1 MKRYFLF
8 AILLVTGLSL
18 SGQSHQD
25 ILLFSDQSY
34 AGTARSHAMGN
45 AFGALGADMTSI
57 HINPAGLGVYRTF
70 SMSATAG
77 LGTREMSTYFQGNK
91 TIDLSGNF
99 NLTSFG
105 LVSPSK
111 RNPEGDWRRVN
122 YAFSYN
128 KTNVFKS
135 SSDVRGYNEQSSLVD
150 VFSDYA
156 QGVSIDNLNQFYEAG
171 AFWVDLID
179 LEVDTAG
186 EWIDDGAYFREVETG
201 QYQHKITE
209 TSGSM
214 GEYQFS
220 YAGSY
225 KEKLYIGASVG
236 LSTIDYLKQTKYQES
251 DFADTLST
259 VQSFYMQD
267 DVHTSGAGVNLKI
280 GGILR
285 VNDQFRLGL
294 SWHSPTLYNMQDEW
308 QMKIDAHHKLELNDY
323 DSTYSFSYT
332 SPYGMYNYEIITPMK
347 ITTSAALVLNKKL
360 VLSGDLEF
368 VDYTMMQL
376 NGNDYDYFQEQNQ
389 EISNIYTSTYNT
401 RLGFE
406 LNLSPIVFRT
416 GYAKYGNPLYINESQ
431 SVMDSQQLVDEYRT
445 ERQTWSVG
453 VGKRNQYSYIDFAY
467 SFTENA
473 QTDWMYNEDYV
484 ASTKL
489 VNSYQKI
496 MLTLGWKF

>member
-1 MKRYFLF
+1 MKRYLCF
-8 AILLVTGLSL
+8 ATLLASGLSL

-25 ILLFSDQSY
+25 VFLFSDQSY
-34 AGTARSHAMGN
+34 VGTARSHAMGN

-77 LGTREMSTYFQGNK
+77 LGMREMSAYYQGKK
-91 TIDLSGNF
+91 TMDLSGNF

-105 LVSPSK
+105 LVSPAK

-122 YAFSYN
+122 YAFTYN

-135 SSDVRGYNEQSSLVD
+135 SLDVRGYNEQSSLVD

-156 QGVSIDNLNQFYEAG
+156 QGVPMDNLNQFYEAG

-186 EWIDDGAYFREVETG
+186 DWIDDGAYFREVGAG
-201 QYQHKITE
+201 QNQRKITN

-225 KEKLYIGASVG
+225 KEILYIGASVG
-236 LSTIDYLKQTKYQES
+236 LSTIDYLKENYYQES
-251 DFADTLST
+251 DFTDTLST
-259 VQSFYMQD
+259 VQSFYMRD
-267 DVHTSGAGVNLKI
+267 DVYTSGAGVNLKI
-280 GGILR
+280 GGIYR

-308 QMKIDAHHKLELNDY
+308 QMKIDAQHELND
-323 DSTYSFSYT
+323 SAYSYSYT
-332 SPYGMYNYEIITPMK
+332 SPYGMYNYEIVTPMK

-360 VLSGDLEF
+360 VLSGDIEF
-368 VDYTMMQL
+368 IDYTTMQL
-376 NGNDYDYFQEQNQ
+376 NGNDYDYFEEENQ
-389 EISNIYTSTYNT
+389 EIANIYTSTYNA
-401 RLGFE
+401 RLGAE
-406 LNLSPIVFRT
+406 LNLSPIVLRA
-416 GYAKYGNPLYINESQ
+416 GYAKYGNPFYMNSPILDNTYQ
-431 SVMDSQQLVDEYRT
+431 FRT

-473 QTDWMYNEDYV
+473 QTDWMYNDMYV
-484 ASTKL
+484 APTKL